1 MKVEAISLIELRFV
15 GEAKDQFDRILK
27 IHIET
32 HVGVTFIDLL
42 KLLYQSILG
51 SHHIFDNMKEDRIK
65 LWIKKNL
72 KTAKPANRPLTEE
85 LYGYMWIRVDLG
97 AFKEIY
103 GDDHESLTDL
113 FMKGRQEKRGSLA
126 ELSHLMDMLAQHIG
140 KGNIVS
146 LDFNLNLVDLA
157 DHFLA
162 NYKQRSC
169 PPIHHSKLYREKNP
183 PYLVVPSTAIK
194 NSVFDSKVT

>member
-1 MKVEAISLIELRFV
+1 MKVEAISLVELGFV
-15 GEAKDQFDRILK
+15 GEAKDQFGETLK
-27 IHIET
+27 THIET
-32 HVGVTFIDLL
+32 HVEVTFIDLL

-51 SHHIFDNMKEDRIK
+51 SHHIFDTMKEDRIK

-72 KTAKPANRPLTEE
+72 KAAESANRPLTEE
-85 LYGYMWIRVDLG
+85 LYRHIWVRVDLE
-97 AFKEIY
+97 AFKGKY

-126 ELSHLMDMLAQHIG
+126 ELSHLMDMLVQRIG
-140 KGNIVS
+140 DDSIVP
-146 LDFNLNLVDLA
+146 LDSNSNLVDLA

-162 NYKQRSC
+162 NYKQRSY

>member
-1 MKVEAISLIELRFV
+1 MKVEAISLVELKFV
-15 GEAKDQFDRILK
+15 GIAKDQFDRILK

-51 SHHIFDNMKEDRIK
+51 SHHIFDNMEEDRIK
-65 LWIKKNL
+65 LWVKKNL
-72 KTAKPANRPLTEE
+72 KAAKPANRPLTEE
-85 LYGYMWIRVDLG
+85 LYGYLWVRVDLDV
-97 AFKEIY
+97 FKEIY

-126 ELSHLMDMLAQHIG
+126 ELSHLMDMLVQRIG
-140 KGNIVS
+140 DDSIVP
-146 LDFNLNLVDLA
+146 LDSNSNLVDLA

-162 NYKQRSC
+162 NYKQRSY
-169 PPIHHSKLYREKNP
+169 PPIHHSKLYMEKNP
-183 PYLVVPSTAIK
+183 PYLVVPTTAMK
-194 NSVFDSKVT
+194 KRFFRF